1 MDLGIRRQSIVRVA
15 FDNAITVFIEGRSV
29 LTIETELIVEQPD
42 ARRVSIDPGALSDVA
57 MYVTDLLHREIEA
70 ADADEAGGLTI
81 ALDDG
86 SGIHVMPHES
96 FEAWSLV
103 GPGDR
108 RIICKP
114 GGGLS
119 VWSPTSE

>member
-1 MDLGIRRQSIVRVA
+1 MDLGIQRQTIVRVA
-15 FDNAITVFIEGRSV
+15 FDNAITVFIEGHSV

-42 ARRVSIDPGALSDVA
+42 AGTVSVDPGKLDAAVKS
-57 MYVTDLLHREIEA
+57 VTDLLHREIAA
-70 ADADEAGGLTI
+70 ADADESGSLII

-86 SGIHVMPHES
+86 SGIRVMPHAS
-96 FEAWSLV
+96 FEAWSMV

-108 RIICKP
+108 RIVCKP